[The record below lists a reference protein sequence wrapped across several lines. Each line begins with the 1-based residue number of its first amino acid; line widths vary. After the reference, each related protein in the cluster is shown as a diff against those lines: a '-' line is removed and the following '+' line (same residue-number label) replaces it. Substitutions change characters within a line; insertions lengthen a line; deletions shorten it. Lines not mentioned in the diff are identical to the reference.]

1 MRIILVVLGVLVSLA
16 GAVWALQGAGFLLG
30 SFMSNDPTWLWIG
43 VITVP
48 IGLGILGVGVWS
60 GRTAKHT

>member
-1 MRIILVVLGVLVSLA
+1 MRMILVVLGVLVSLA
-16 GAVWALQGAGFLLG
+16 GAVWVLQGAGFLLG

-43 VITVP
+43 VITAIVGVG
-48 IGLGILGVGVWS
+48 ILGLGIWS

>member
-1 MRIILVVLGVLVSLA
+1 MRIIIVVLGVLLALA

-43 VITVP
+43 VITALIGIV
-48 IGLGILGVGVWS
+48 ILGLGVRS

>member
-1 MRIILVVLGVLVSLA
+1 MRMILVVLGVLISLA

-43 VITVP
+43 VITAIIGVGTL
-48 IGLGILGVGVWS
+48 GLGIWS